1 MDLWFHQK
9 MEGTNPMT
17 TASTQDAAQEE
28 HHTIDIVHDDLQWI
42 KNLTTELNQRRQR
55 TEGPWRCSIFKVPED
70 IRQLDPKAFE
80 PAIVTIGPY
89 HHATSSKDT
98 PMLALQDH
106 KWHCV
111 RRLICRHTKS
121 RRTATDLF
129 YKCLLVMKE
138 RDTHVRSCYSED
150 LDHLSPHDLALIM
163 LLDAC
168 FIIHLLLKF
177 NEDGDLTKM
186 LVLEEEEE
194 EEEEEEDMAGE
205 EGMVVLDAGREKQI
219 DVRLAG
225 MLRIWM
231 IVLYDLV
238 KLENQIPFAIVHTL
252 FDMLKTPRDDGIN
265 LVEIAHRLLC
275 HTYPSK
281 NKSFTAAA
289 LPESHQVHHLLHL
302 FHSTLIP
309 SNECLKA
316 NASKPNI
323 EYGWIPSATELQLA
337 GVKFRKKEKNLT
349 SFLDISFI
357 NGIIEIPQLCVDD
370 HTNTLFRNLI
380 AFEQCY
386 PHTKDY
392 ISTYAM
398 FMDNIINSAKDIE
411 LLGLNG
417 IITNQLGTDDAVAD
431 LFNQLDKRIR
441 HDPSKFYLWGTIWHA
456 KNYYDS
462 KWHQYRARLMRDYFN
477 NPWAILSVVAAIIL
491 LLLTIQ
497 QSFFSAYSYF
507 RPP

>member
-1 MDLWFHQK
+1 
-9 MEGTNPMT
+9 MEGMHPMT
-17 TASTQDAAQEE
+17 AASTQDAAESVIQEE
-28 HHTIDIVHDDLQWI
+28 HHTNGIVDDDHQWI
-42 KNLTTELNQRRQR
+42 KKLTTELNQRRQR
-55 TEGPWRCSIFKVPED
+55 AEGPWRCSIFKVPED
-70 IRQLDPKAFE
+70 IRQLDPKVFE
-80 PAIVTIGPY
+80 PELVTIGPY
-89 HHATSSKDT
+89 HHASSSKDT

-111 RRLICRHTKS
+111 RRLLSRRTKS

-129 YKCLLVMKE
+129 GKCLLAMKE
-138 RDTHVRSCYSED
+138 IDVHVRSCYSED

-177 NEDGDLTKM
+177 NEDSDLTQM
-186 LVLEEEEE
+186 LVLDKEADDKQ
-194 EEEEEEDMAGE
+194 EEEDMAGE
-205 EGMVVLDAGREKQI
+205 EDMVVLDAGGEKQI

-238 KLENQIPFAIVHTL
+238 KLENQIPFAIVRTL
-252 FDMLKTPRDDGIN
+252 FNMLKTPRDDRIN

-281 NKSFTAAA
+281 TKDFTATA
-289 LPESHQVHHLLHL
+289 LPEGHQVHHLLHL

-309 SNECLKA
+309 SDECLEA
-316 NASKPNI
+316 NAWKAGM
-323 EYGWIPSATELQLA
+323 ELEWIPGATELQLA

-349 SFLDISFI
+349 SFLDVSFI
-357 NGIIEIPQLCVDD
+357 NGTIEIPQVCVDD
-370 HTNTLFRNLI
+370 NTNTLFRNLI

-386 PHTKDY
+386 PHTQDY

-398 FMDNIINSAKDIE
+398 FMDYIINTAKDIE

-431 LFNQLDKRIR
+431 LFNRLDKRIR
-441 HDPSKFYLWGTIWHA
+441 HDPSKFYLWGSISHA

-462 KWHQYRARLMRDYFN
+462 KWHQHRARLMRDYFN
-477 NPWAILSVVAAIIL
+477 NPWAILSLVAAIIL
-491 LLLTIQ
+491 LILTMQ

-507 RPP
+507 SPP